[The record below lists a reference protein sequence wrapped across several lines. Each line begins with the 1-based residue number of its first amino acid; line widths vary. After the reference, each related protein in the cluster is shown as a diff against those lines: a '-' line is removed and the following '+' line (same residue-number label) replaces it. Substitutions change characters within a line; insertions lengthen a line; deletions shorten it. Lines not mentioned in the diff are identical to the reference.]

1 MGTLFIKYPN
11 LKGFFTSFYTF
22 DCISIPFLNSAMS
35 TFFLSYGL
43 KAEVALGKQEQS
55 DMVSLGLSYYLMKSL
70 DRN

>member
-35 TFFLSYGL
+35 TFFFIIWVQPQA
-43 KAEVALGKQEQS
+43 KPQITTI
-55 DMVSLGLSYYLMKSL
+55 
-70 DRN
+70 